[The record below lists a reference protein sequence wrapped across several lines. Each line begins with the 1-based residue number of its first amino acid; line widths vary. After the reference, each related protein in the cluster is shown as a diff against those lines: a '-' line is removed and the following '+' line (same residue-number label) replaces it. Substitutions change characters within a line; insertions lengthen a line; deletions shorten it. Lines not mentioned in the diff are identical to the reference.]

1 MSDISMLTMLLQA
14 SAIVKNQTGDSSLH
28 GYVEMQEVEMQ
39 EMTSQMT
46 LDTRKDADFALLDC
60 LSDILVQ
67 DTQVLAASY
76 DDTTSFTLVTP
87 NSNLVPELDDLHT
100 DSIDMEFPP
109 LESVSSA
116 TTFKSINAA
125 VIPNPDDRGKDSSQF
140 DGPLGKIREIGGGQ
154 SLWSASREP
163 LDDVLK

>member
-1 MSDISMLTMLLQA
+1 
-14 SAIVKNQTGDSSLH
+14 
-28 GYVEMQEVEMQ
+28 
-39 EMTSQMT
+39 
-46 LDTRKDADFALLDC
+46 
-60 LSDILVQ
+60 
-67 DTQVLAASY
+67 
-76 DDTTSFTLVTP
+76 
-87 NSNLVPELDDLHT
+87 
-100 DSIDMEFPP
+100 MEFPP

-140 DGPLGKIREIGGGQ
+140 DEPLGKIREIGGGQ